1 MAVST
6 ATRLPDLPDVPT
18 ASEAG
23 FGSLTSSWQALF
35 VPSNTPK
42 LVVQKIHAALNEAL
56 SKNEVKESLTRAA
69 TQITPSKSPEDAQA
83 WVLTETAKWAKI
95 ISDSGVKTE

>member
-1 MAVST
+1 M
-6 ATRLPDLPDVPT
+6 
-18 ASEAG
+18 
-23 FGSLTSSWQALF
+23 
-35 VPSNTPK
+35 PSNTPK

-56 SKNEVKESLTRAA
+56 SKNEIKESLTRAA

-95 ISDSGVKTE
+95 INDSGVKPE